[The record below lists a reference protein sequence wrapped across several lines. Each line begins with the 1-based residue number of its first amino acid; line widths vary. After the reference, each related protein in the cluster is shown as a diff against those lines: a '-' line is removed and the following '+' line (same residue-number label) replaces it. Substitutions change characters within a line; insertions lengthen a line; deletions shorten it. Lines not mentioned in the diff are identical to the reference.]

1 MSSIDTERAIAVINR
16 QIAAIERSQEEA
28 FAPKKKGAKRD
39 VMGTSR
45 LTSEVMTMT
54 RALASLLAEQRK
66 AGEEAEA
73 QLEASTPER
82 IAALALRLIR
92 RLSPEHRDACRLL
105 IDQLNGKLIAHGG
118 E

>member
-1 MSSIDTERAIAVINR
+1 VSSINLAQAIDVINR
-16 QIAAIERSQEEA
+16 QIEAIGKSQDEE
-28 FAPKKKGAKRD
+28 FAPKKKGAKKS

-45 LTSEVMTMT
+45 LTSEVMTMA

-66 AGEEAEA
+66 AGEDAEA
-73 QLEASTPER
+73 QLEESTPER

-92 RLSPEHRDACRLL
+92 RLSPEHRAACRAL